1 MILSKIIKT
10 SKAGIKEELD
20 EVNQVVAGVD
30 KAKAAVKAANARLE
44 TAEAAVTTANARV
57 ETAKA
62 DVAGAAAK
70 EADDTYNQL
79 LLSKTAPPKSS
90 NQPNLDNN
98 KLKLDE
104 LRRNKQRIK
113 QHL

>member
-1 MILSKIIKT
+1 MLIEQS
-10 SKAGIKEELD
+10 S
-20 EVNQVVAGVD
+20 
-30 KAKAAVKAANARLE
+30 NARLE

-62 DVAGAAAK
+62 AVDVAGAAAK

-90 NQPNLDNN
+90 NHPNLDAN

-104 LRRNKQRIK
+104 LKAQQTANQTTLVEKKKNKKEAEWQK
-113 QHL
+113 S